1 MSRVRNDNDFIDMDA
16 SDSDQ
21 DSGAD
26 EPESDDMSVDSEA
39 GPSSPRLKRLK
50 RAPGGGNGRKAKEPV
65 VKSGVKVIGK
75 GKGKGKA
82 WEGAL
87 QHTWDSLREDEEGSL
102 AAAMSDALMG
112 PRAKR

>member
-1 MSRVRNDNDFIDMDA
+1 M
-16 SDSDQ
+16 
-21 DSGAD
+21 
-26 EPESDDMSVDSEA
+26 
-39 GPSSPRLKRLK
+39 
-50 RAPGGGNGRKAKEPV
+50 
-65 VKSGVKVIGK
+65 KSGVKVIGK